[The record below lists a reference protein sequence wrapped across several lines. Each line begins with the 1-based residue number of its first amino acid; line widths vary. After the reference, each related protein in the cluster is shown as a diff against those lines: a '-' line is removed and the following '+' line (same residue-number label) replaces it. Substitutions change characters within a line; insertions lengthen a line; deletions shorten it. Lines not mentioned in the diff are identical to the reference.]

1 MCFTGN
7 LGATDADSE
16 DTTHLTYE
24 LDKLVEDYFEVTPT
38 GDIVTKARLDREE
51 RPFYSFYVTVVDS
64 LDLKTR
70 LSTKCL
76 VEVRYPITNA

>member
-1 MCFTGN
+1 M
-7 LGATDADSE
+7 
-16 DTTHLTYE
+16 
-24 LDKLVEDYFEVTPT
+24 TPT

-76 VEVRYPITNA
+76 VEVRYPITNALS